1 MERWGVG
8 GEEPTRKT
16 AERQTNEKRWR
27 DEGVCGE
34 KPARK
39 TRGKQGEIES

>member
-1 MERWGVG
+1 MGSGWRGVYK
-8 GEEPTRKT
+8 ED
-16 AERQTNEKRWR
+16 ERQTNEKRWR
-27 DEGVCGE
+27 DGEMRGVCGE